1 MSKPLTIVLAAGG
14 TGGHM
19 FPAIAV
25 GDALTARGHT
35 VIAATDGRG
44 QRFGAGIETE
54 NVTAGG
60 IGGGA
65 IGKIK
70 GLCKI
75 GLGAGQA
82 MLMLRRRKAD
92 VVVGFGGYPSLPTML
107 AALLLRKRTVI
118 HDQNAVLGRAN
129 RLLAGRVNRIA
140 TSFRDVKGVPEG
152 IAVLTGNPV
161 RSDIVAISTE
171 TYTAPD
177 QSDAINLLVFGG
189 SQGARI
195 FSDVIPASIA
205 ALPDGLRQRAGI
217 VQQARPEDMDRVQA
231 AYDEADQQAEIASF
245 FDDMP
250 DRMRNAHLVIARSG
264 ASTVAELAAAGR
276 PAILIPYAAA
286 LDDHQT
292 ANAAALVAAGGAW
305 LLPEENMTAETM
317 AALITEVLS
326 APKGLESAAGSARS
340 AARADAAEALAD
352 VIEAAALQS
361 SRNAA
366 SQTLGGIAA

>member
-25 GDALTARGHT
+25 GDALRARGHT

-54 NVTAGG
+54 NVTARVSGG
-60 IGGGA
+60 AA
-65 IGKIK
+65 IGKLT

-82 MLMLRRRKAD
+82 VMMLRRRKAD

-107 AALLLRKRTVI
+107 AAVLLRKPTVL

-129 RLLAGRVNRIA
+129 RLLSGRVNRIA
-140 TSFRDVKGVPEG
+140 TSFPNVKGAPG
-152 IAVLTGNPV
+152 DAAVLTGNPV
-161 RSDIVAISTE
+161 RGDIIAIGAEPYSTS
-171 TYTAPD
+171 AD
-177 QSDAINLLVFGG
+177 GAAINLLIFGG

-195 FSDVIPASIA
+195 FSDVVPTAIA
-205 ALPDGLRQRAGI
+205 ALPDDLRQRVRV
-217 VQQARPEDMDRVQA
+217 VQQARPEDLERVQTAYA
-231 AYDEADQQAEIASF
+231 AANQQAEIASF

-250 DRMRNAHLVIARSG
+250 ERFRTAHLVIARSG

-292 ANAAALVAAGGAW
+292 ANAAALVEAGGAW
-305 LLPEENMTAETM
+305 LLPEANMTATAM
-317 AALITEVLS
+317 AKLLTEILA
-326 APKGLESAAGSARS
+326 APDQLKSAAVAARQ
-340 AARADAAEALAD
+340 AARADAADALSD

-361 SRNAA
+361 TRNAA